1 MGVILLVSA
10 QNTCTDGGL
19 SDQYPYKSTHR
30 TGENTM
36 KRHLIVL
43 TILCGCS
50 TEANHIGNPLLLP
63 LSALSTGISN
73 AAYNQRRGQ
82 VEIYVK
88 SNHTAIMGDIV
99 NGGGDHI
106 ARAMDIAGIAP
117 EDRPTR
123 LIQLKSDQ
131 GLYQTSPEALI
142 TALMVYG

>member
-1 MGVILLVSA
+1 
-10 QNTCTDGGL
+10 
-19 SDQYPYKSTHR
+19 
-30 TGENTM
+30 M
-36 KRHLIVL
+36 KRTLIVL

-63 LSALSTGISN
+63 FSAVSTGFGN

-88 SNHTAIMGDIV
+88 SNHQAIMADIV

-106 ARAMDIAGIAP
+106 ARAMDIAGIAT

-123 LIQLKSDQ
+123 LIQLRSDQ
-131 GLYQTSPEALI
+131 ALYRTSPEALI
-142 TALMVYG
+142 TALMVYA